1 MSVNYKIKEVF
12 RKTGFTLMAYAAAK
26 GVAFQGLSRKIN
38 HGKWTVDQLF
48 ELTQITGCEFRC
60 CFVFKDGTRLYL
72 HDDEKEGEMIMPLDY
87 NELLYEKVQQE
98 YDAFIA
104 GLKLMSNEQV
114 LDSAYE
120 KVIKSD
126 ILIEC
131 ENGRLDQKEA
141 KALYLE
147 KYPLDRIYQD
157 WLKSDFSYMDMIRD
171 TIDDS
176 AKDAIKERREKHR
189 ESR

>member
-1 MSVNYKIKEVF
+1 
-12 RKTGFTLMAYAAAK
+12 MA
-26 GVAFQGLSRKIN
+26 V
-38 HGKWTVDQLF
+38 
-48 ELTQITGCEFRC
+48 
-60 CFVFKDGTRLYL
+60 
-72 HDDEKEGEMIMPLDY
+72 DY
-87 NELLYEKVQQE
+87 NDLLYEKMQQE

-104 GLKLMSNEQV
+104 GLKLMSSEQV
-114 LDSAYE
+114 IDSAYE

-131 ENGRLDQKEA
+131 ENGRLEQKEA

-157 WLKSDFSYMDMIRD
+157 WLKSDVSYMGMIRD
-171 TIDDS
+171 SIDDS
-176 AKDAIKERREKHR
+176 AKDAVKERKEKQR

>member
-1 MSVNYKIKEVF
+1 MNE
-12 RKTGFTLMAYAAAK
+12 T
-26 GVAFQGLSRKIN
+26 
-38 HGKWTVDQLF
+38 
-48 ELTQITGCEFRC
+48 
-60 CFVFKDGTRLYL
+60 
-72 HDDEKEGEMIMPLDY
+72 DY
-87 NELLYEKVQQE
+87 NDLLYEKMQQE

-114 LDSAYE
+114 IDSAYE

-157 WLKSDFSYMDMIRD
+157 WLKSDVSYMGMIHQLRHTFCTRFCENERD
-171 TIDDS
+171 
-176 AKDAIKERREKHR
+176 IKVIQEIMGHADISTTMDIYNEATMDRKKQSFANLEGKIKIV
-189 ESR
+189 

>member
-1 MSVNYKIKEVF
+1 MNE
-12 RKTGFTLMAYAAAK
+12 T
-26 GVAFQGLSRKIN
+26 
-38 HGKWTVDQLF
+38 
-48 ELTQITGCEFRC
+48 
-60 CFVFKDGTRLYL
+60 
-72 HDDEKEGEMIMPLDY
+72 DY
-87 NELLYEKVQQE
+87 NDLLYEKMQQE

-114 LDSAYE
+114 IDSAYE

-157 WLKSDFSYMDMIRD
+157 WLKSDVSYMGMIRD
-171 TIDDS
+171 TTPKGIATLAMLRTGLIQSTDNPRFEGFWQLFESDMERLGYIHP
-176 AKDAIKERREKHR
+176 DATCLGRECLGAPWNDCHHR
-189 ESR
+189 PADLEAGVDPNGVGQ